1 MKIGAIA
8 ESFRKP
14 FKEAI
19 AQIAT
24 LKLDGVQMYADT
36 RTVNADMTLLQIKE
50 IKNILDGYGI
60 KISALC
66 GDLGCGMYY
75 TKDRATIDK
84 EKRIM
89 EIAKELG
96 LENTEAVKTRVEEM
110 KGSFDY
116 VVSRAVTELSLFYPW
131 VKDKY
136 KKSILYLKG
145 GDIAVEVELA
155 AHKCKIRRELIEV
168 TDISRFFKD
177 EYFTGKRIVEIKR

>member
-1 MKIGAIA
+1 MMI
-8 ESFRKP
+8 EPS
-14 FKEAI
+14 
-19 AQIAT
+19 
-24 LKLDGVQMYADT
+24 
-36 RTVNADMTLLQIKE
+36 
-50 IKNILDGYGI
+50 
-60 KISALC
+60 
-66 GDLGCGMYY
+66 
-75 TKDRATIDK
+75 IDK
-84 EKRIM
+84 LLDKTNNNRYVLCTLIAKR
-89 EIAKELG
+89 AKELG

-177 EYFTGKRIVEIKR
+177 EYFTGKRIVEIKRWNQIIFENKNENTTFALPKREIIKLS